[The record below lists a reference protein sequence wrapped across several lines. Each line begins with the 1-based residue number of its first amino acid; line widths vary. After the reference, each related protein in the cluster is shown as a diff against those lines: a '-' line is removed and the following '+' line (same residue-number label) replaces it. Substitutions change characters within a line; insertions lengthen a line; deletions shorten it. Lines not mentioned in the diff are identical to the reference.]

1 MYYILMNKRP
11 IKKTAEAMCLCITS
25 ADFSLPIPVKLNK
38 KAPHNVVLK
47 VQMNHRL
54 LGVYKRANT
63 LKTE

>member
-1 MYYILMNKRP
+1 MDKG
-11 IKKTAEAMCLCITS
+11 
-25 ADFSLPIPVKLNK
+25 NK

-54 LGVYKRANT
+54 LGVYKRVNT